1 MTEQIGKVILD
12 KTLYPGRDLYCDG
25 VVEDELLAIARD
37 HQPDEFDRI
46 IEQRAEWP
54 LLYHLSSKRAN
65 IVEWLPVESGAK
77 VLEVGSG
84 CGAITGTLAGMAGSV
99 TCIDLSAKRSAIN
112 AYRNRDKENILI
124 HVGNF
129 KDIEKVLPADY
140 DYIFLIGV
148 FEYGQAYMDSK
159 TPYEDFM
166 SILKKHLKPGGRMVI
181 AIENLWGLKY
191 WAGCRED
198 HLGTYFSGLEGY
210 PADAGVRTFTRRG
223 LEEIMQKTGISEY
236 HFYYPYPDYKFMT
249 TLYSDDRLPHVGEL
263 STNIRNF
270 DRERML
276 LFDEKHVFDNIIKE
290 NLFPLYSNSYL
301 VVIGPKVPDI
311 YVRYSNDRSPE
322 YAIKTEIY
330 RTEKEELQVAKSPL
344 GSRAVPHLDQVCTV
358 FRSLEQVFTDGRTQV
373 NACVRSGNRLTFP
386 YVEGKTLE
394 EYLDEAMEHRD
405 MEAFTGFIRRYV
417 DVVRRNET
425 AEWKDRDLIFSNII
439 VDQDIW
445 NIIDYE
451 WSSRTGCDVESMVT
465 RALYCYTLGS
475 HRRKLFV
482 EEHEEELAALGYSA
496 ALLPQIIEQ
505 EVAFQ
510 ARVAGDGISMTG
522 LREKIGMRVIN
533 PQTMDQRPGIL
544 PRVQIYTNTGSG
556 FSEEQSYFLP
566 QDSISS
572 TIDVRVQWPKGT
584 EQLRFDPCMEPVLG
598 YIREI
603 SVEEEGKS
611 TVLRAFRPNPK
622 GRYRA
627 GRTGYYTNGDAVG
640 GDFYSF
646 DTTDPNIVIQY
657 KANRDAI
664 LHVRMELL
672 KLPELMAEQR
682 G

>member
-37 HQPDEFDRI
+37 HQPEEFDRI

-84 CGAITGTLAGMAGSV
+84 CGAITGTLAEMAGSV

-129 KDIEKVLPADY
+129 KDIEKVLPEDY

-159 TPYEDFM
+159 TPYEDFL

-223 LEEIMQKTGISEY
+223 LEELMQKTGISEY

-249 TLYSDDRLPHVGEL
+249 TLYSDDRLPNVGEL
-263 STNIRNF
+263 SNNIRNF

-301 VVIGPKVPDI
+301 VVIGPGVPDI

-330 RTEKEELQVAKSPL
+330 RTEDGELQVAKSPL
-344 GSRAVPHLDQVCTV
+344 GDRADPHLEQLCKVC
-358 FRSLEQVFTDGRTQV
+358 RSLEQVFTDGKTQV
-373 NACVRSGNRLTFP
+373 NACVRSGNRLTFH

-405 MEAFTGFIRRYV
+405 TEAFAGFIRRYV

-439 VDQDIW
+439 VEQDVW

-451 WSSRTGCDVESMVT
+451 WSSGTGCEVERMVT

-482 EEHEEELAALGYSA
+482 EEHAEELAALGYSV
-496 ALLPQIIEQ
+496 ALLPQIIQQ

-510 ARVAGDGISMTG
+510 ARVAGDGISMTS

-533 PQTMDQRPGIL
+533 PQTMDQRPGVL
-544 PRVQIYTNTGSG
+544 PRIQIYTNTGSG

-572 TIDVRVQWPKGT
+572 VIDVKVQWPKGT
-584 EQLRFDPCMEPVLG
+584 VQLRFDPCMEPVLG

-603 SVEEEGKS
+603 SVEEDGKS
-611 TVLRAFRPNPK
+611 TVLQAFRPNPK

-627 GRTGYYTNGDAVG
+627 GRMGYYTNADAVG

-646 DTTDPNIVIQY
+646 HTSDPNIVIQY
-657 KANRDAI
+657 KTNRDAI